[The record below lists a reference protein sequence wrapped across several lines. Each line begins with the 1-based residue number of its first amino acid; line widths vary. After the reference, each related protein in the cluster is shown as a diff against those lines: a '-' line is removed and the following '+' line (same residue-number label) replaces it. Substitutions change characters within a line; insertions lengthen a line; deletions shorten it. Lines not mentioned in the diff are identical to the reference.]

1 MRMGGFIISYLTM
14 RYQF

>member
-1 MRMGGFIISYLTM
+1 MGGFIISYLTM